1 MTETSLNKM
10 MTKFIFMLLAIQVNG
25 VEFMKNENFE
35 KKVWKAEMVTDIN
48 RRHCSSPTGINN
60 KTETMECNNPS

>member
-1 MTETSLNKM
+1 MFLINLLPSYALLV
-10 MTKFIFMLLAIQVNG
+10 LLAIQVNG
-25 VEFMKNENFE
+25 VEFMKKENFE